1 MQAVHKRLWHTVG
14 HVALGTGRPLLT
26 QLLSSSPSSCLSL
39 PHVTRLSPVEA
50 WQQAEQLTE
59 PFSALAWGLSGEAD
73 SHPFLDPFL
82 LLLGTLPDT
91 DAKLQLHRV
100 GKTSNILPHSGQG

>member
-1 MQAVHKRLWHTVG
+1 M
-14 HVALGTGRPLLT
+14 ALGTGKPLLA
-26 QLLSSSPSSCLSL
+26 QLLSLPPSSCLSL

-50 WQQAEQLTE
+50 WHQAEQLTD
-59 PFSALAWGLSGEAD
+59 PFSAPAWGLSGETD
-73 SHPFLDPFL
+73 FHPFIDPCL

-100 GKTSNILPHSGQG
+100 SKASNILPHSGQA

>member
-1 MQAVHKRLWHTVG
+1 M
-14 HVALGTGRPLLT
+14 ALGTGRPLLT

-39 PHVTRLSPVEA
+39 PHVTRLFPVEA
-50 WQQAEQLTE
+50 WQQTEQLTE

-100 GKTSNILPHSGQG
+100 GKTSNILPHSGQA